1 MFADAPEKYRT
12 RAPKFMDAT
21 ELMSVGR
28 DYYGRDAFLHPLA
41 AQAWLGLVA
50 AANQDG
56 VVLLLI
62 SAFRSIERQKQII
75 QKKRDRG
82 LAWDEI
88 LRFSA
93 FPGFSE
99 HHTGCA
105 VDIASRDCPDLIM
118 DFEHTPEFRW
128 LTAKADRFGFVMT
141 YPRGNQFGVEF
152 EPWHWM
158 WHQND

>member
-12 RAPKFMDAT
+12 RAPRFMDAT
-21 ELMSVGR
+21 ELISVGR

-50 AANQDG
+50 ASNQNG
-56 VVLLLI
+56 VNLLLI

-75 QKKRDRG
+75 QKKKDRG
-82 LAWDEI
+82 LTWDEI

-105 VDIASRDCPDLIM
+105 VDIASRDCPDLII
-118 DFEHTPEFRW
+118 DFEHTHEFRW
-128 LTAKADRFGFVMT
+128 LTANAGEFGFGMS

-158 WHQND
+158 WHNND